1 MAITPVG
8 PGGTLPL
15 GTGTSIAPAPAPAA
29 TQGGFDRVLGNL
41 IDNVQGPQLAV
52 DQAVRDLATGNADNV
67 HKVMMA
73 VAKAELSFKMLL
85 EIRNRLTEA
94 YQDIMRMQV

>member
-1 MAITPVG
+1 MSIAPIG
-8 PGGTLPL
+8 PGGAIPSGMVPL
-15 GTGTSIAPAPAPAA
+15 APATAPSD
-29 TQGGFDRVLGNL
+29 GGFDKVLGHL
-41 IDNVQGPQLAV
+41 IDSVQGPQVAV

-73 VAKAELSFKMLL
+73 VSKAELSFRLLL